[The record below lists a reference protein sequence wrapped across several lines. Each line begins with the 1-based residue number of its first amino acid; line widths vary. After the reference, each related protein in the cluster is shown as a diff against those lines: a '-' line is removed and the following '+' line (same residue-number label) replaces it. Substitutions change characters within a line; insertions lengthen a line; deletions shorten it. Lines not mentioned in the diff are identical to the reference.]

1 MKPDGPRRPAG
12 TIDWQD
18 VRRRLDRLAAV
29 AEGAA
34 GLAPERARAVLEE
47 RARALAR
54 VPPQGPDASEVLMVV
69 TFRLANEVYAV
80 EARHVREVMRPGEH
94 TPVPGAPD
102 FLVGVVNLRGDIL
115 AVFDLRKFFGLP
127 PGSVTEAARILVL
140 GGDRAEFGVLADEA
154 HEVRP
159 LRTADL
165 LDAPASVAGVGREYL
180 RGVTEDALV
189 VLDGD
194 VLLRDGRL
202 FIEWREGP
210 GG

>member
-1 MKPDGPRRPAG
+1 MSANAPRRPAG
-12 TIDWQD
+12 KTDWQE
-18 VRRRLDRLAAV
+18 VRGRLDKLNQA
-29 AEGAA
+29 AEGAS

-54 VPPQGPDASEVLMVV
+54 VPAQAPAASEVLAVV
-69 TFRLANEVYAV
+69 TFTLAGAGYAV
-80 EARHVREVMRPGEH
+80 EARHVREVVRPGEH

-102 FLVGVVNLRGDIL
+102 FLVGVVNLRGEIL

-127 PGSVTEAARILVL
+127 PGAETDASRILVL
-140 GGDRAEFGVLADEA
+140 GGDRAEFGVLADEV
-154 HEVRP
+154 HEVRV

-165 LDAPASVAGVGREYL
+165 LEPPASVAGVGREYL
-180 RGVTEDALV
+180 RGVTAEALA

-202 FIEWREGP
+202 FID
-210 GG
+210 